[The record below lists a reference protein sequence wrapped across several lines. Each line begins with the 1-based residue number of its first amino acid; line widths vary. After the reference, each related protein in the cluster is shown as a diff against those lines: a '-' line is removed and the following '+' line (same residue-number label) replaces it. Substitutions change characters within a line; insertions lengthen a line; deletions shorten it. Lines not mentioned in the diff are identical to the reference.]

1 MMDFNITEEELNA
14 LKIYKEKDY
23 EAMNQMLVSNSENDI
38 ALLSSEVENKV
49 VSIVYN
55 RESVIEYLKNIKLIY
70 RLILKYYYSKKSKLT
85 KKIYRGTNLSEVE
98 RVKNELY
105 IDRFLCATENENE
118 AINTYSAIW
127 NRPACMNLIL
137 EENVP
142 YIHVKDV
149 LKDKKYKNEI
159 LISPFTKIKFIT
171 ELDEK
176 KLEKNSK
183 FLKVYDIELEKQEL
197 EELTD
202 RERNG
207 LYTYI
212 LDNAY
217 SIKNKL
223 EDCITLEQDN
233 VTNFENIRKLEQL
246 LSKYENEIEEKE
258 VSDSYSDIERQEDL
272 DDIERITKELN
283 ELKNTSTTLFEVRKE
298 HINFVNMWKRNIAVY
313 MIAECREIEKAFE
326 VVFST
331 GSIDEV
337 IDNKVEEIIEEVQNE
352 TKDSSEELVEDES
365 KFETRVLN
373 RDEFNKAKETSLKEE
388 TERLLNEISKDT
400 PKINLDLRKT
410 QVVQDTIK
418 ININSREE
426 NKATVVE
433 EKVEVVKEN
442 VETKVDE
449 NVEKTNEKENIQ
461 EDEQEKTRIL
471 KLVEEKNGTKK
482 EKEEEDLIV
491 SNIKKEC
498 DENVEVVETL
508 LENIKILITK
518 QQNHAK
524 IAGNIGSSYSALNN
538 AFEMRKVSEILLGLV
553 KNIKQKVNRIS
564 ELDDIEERDE
574 KLDKIS
580 KTNIEISTLLNY
592 LNNPKIAARNS
603 RATRFDEMAIIEEN
617 ELKRGIAERIREL
630 RGEAELKKLKD
641 DYEIIEDKSSF
652 SRFIGMFT
660 GQNKL
665 DEFMLEQI
673 EVRQTAIRRTLS
685 KKLSLAYNYSIHEL
699 MAEISM
705 FVSENEDDE
714 LVENDVLDLKAMGEE
729 LKRNFVVLE
738 TKVQSAVFDK
748 EGRNLPLDAKKM
760 SKMEIIEVETYR
772 FLKKYG
778 YDGSQIKD
786 EPKYQDTMANEIS
799 RIVEYIN
806 SAGIL

>member
-471 KLVEEKNGTKK
+471 KLVEEKNETKK

-553 KNIKQKVNRIS
+553 KNIKQKVNMIS
-564 ELDDIEERDE
+564 ELDDIEERNE

-617 ELKRGIAERIREL
+617 ELKRGIAERIREI

-652 SRFIGMFT
+652 SRFIGIFT

>member
-482 EKEEEDLIV
+482 EKEEDLIV

-538 AFEMRKVSEILLGLV
+538 AFEMRKVSETLLGLV
-553 KNIKQKVNRIS
+553 KNIKQKVNMIS

-617 ELKRGIAERIREL
+617 ELKRGIAERIREI

-652 SRFIGMFT
+652 SRFIGIFT

>member
-352 TKDSSEELVEDES
+352 TKDSSEELVEDET

-482 EKEEEDLIV
+482 EKEEDLIV

-538 AFEMRKVSEILLGLV
+538 AFEMRKVSETLLGLV
-553 KNIKQKVNRIS
+553 KNIKQKVNMIS

-617 ELKRGIAERIREL
+617 ELKRGIAERIREI

-652 SRFIGMFT
+652 SRFIGIFT